1 MHVLIQECFASR
13 VIDVFERSTYFFIVW
28 LGVYLICFHL
38 MLFFLLEKPHFW
50 ILDRSLIVA

>member
-1 MHVLIQECFASR
+1 MCLR